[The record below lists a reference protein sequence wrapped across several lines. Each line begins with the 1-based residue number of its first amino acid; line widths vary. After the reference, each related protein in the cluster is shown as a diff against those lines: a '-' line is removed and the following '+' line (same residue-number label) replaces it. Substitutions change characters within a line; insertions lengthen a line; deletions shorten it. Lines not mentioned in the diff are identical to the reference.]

1 VYSSLSHHFEA
12 ITYKKSEVFGRS
24 GSSLTLPMTITIDPI
39 SFNFYNAC
47 VWLALCVAVQAVW
60 AVQAVFDFTYWTLPN
75 LVDFLKFGEE
85 RLGVNLH

>member
-1 VYSSLSHHFEA
+1 
-12 ITYKKSEVFGRS
+12 
-24 GSSLTLPMTITIDPI
+24 MTITIDPI

-47 VWLALCVAVQAVW
+47 VWLALSVAVQAVW

-85 RLGVNLH
+85 